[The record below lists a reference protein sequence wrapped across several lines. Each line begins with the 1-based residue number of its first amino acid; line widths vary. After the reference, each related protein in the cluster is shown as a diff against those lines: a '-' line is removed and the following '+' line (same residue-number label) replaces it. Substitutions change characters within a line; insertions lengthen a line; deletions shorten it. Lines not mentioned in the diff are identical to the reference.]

1 MLFRRVKV
9 ITILLMV
16 FMMSIGC
23 SRRKEVSIEPKKETK
38 TTAEKSSS
46 KETIYVYV
54 CGEVKH
60 PGVYRFSKGERIVSA
75 VKAAGGLTKKA
86 SAESINQAEKMKDGQ
101 QITIPSK
108 KQTAKNEGSDSK
120 AVQSSS
126 GKININT
133 AGVKELMTLSGIGE
147 AKASDIIS
155 YREEHGPF
163 SDISDI
169 MKIQGIKEGIYYK
182 IKDKITI

>member
-46 KETIYVYV
+46 KETICVYV

-101 QITIPSK
+101 QKRFRQRNRQRRMKDLIP
-108 KQTAKNEGSDSK
+108 KQCNLPLERS
-120 AVQSSS
+120 
-126 GKININT
+126 
-133 AGVKELMTLSGIGE
+133 
-147 AKASDIIS
+147 IS
-155 YREEHGPF
+155 ILQVSR
-163 SDISDI
+163 S
-169 MKIQGIKEGIYYK
+169 
-182 IKDKITI
+182 

>member
-60 PGVYRFSKGERIVSA
+60 PGVYKFSKDDRIVA
-75 VKAAGGLTKKA
+75 AIKASGGLTSKA

-108 KQTAKNEGSDSK
+108 KQVTKKETTDVNAT
-120 AVQSSS
+120 QSSS

-133 AGVKELMTLSGIGE
+133 ASVEELKTLSGIGE
-147 AKASDIIS
+147 SKANDIIS

-169 MKIQGIKEGIYYK
+169 MKIQGIKEGIYHK

>member
-1 MLFRRVKV
+1 
-9 ITILLMV
+9 MV

-23 SRRKEVSIEPKKETK
+23 SRRKEVSIESKKETK

-60 PGVYRFSKGERIVSA
+60 PGVYCFSKGERIVSA

-169 MKIQGIKEGIYYK
+169 MKIQGIKEGIYHK

>member
-86 SAESINQAEKMKDGQ
+86 SAESINQAEKMKARLFLSHRLSG
-101 QITIPSK
+101 K
-108 KQTAKNEGSDSK
+108 KRSDS
-120 AVQSSS
+120 
-126 GKININT
+126 
-133 AGVKELMTLSGIGE
+133 VKETDS
-147 AKASDIIS
+147 
-155 YREEHGPF
+155 EE
-163 SDISDI
+163 
-169 MKIQGIKEGIYYK
+169 
-182 IKDKITI
+182 

>member
-1 MLFRRVKV
+1 MFRRVKV

-75 VKAAGGLTKKA
+75 VKAAGGLTK
-86 SAESINQAEKMKDGQ
+86 N
-101 QITIPSK
+101 
-108 KQTAKNEGSDSK
+108 NDS
-120 AVQSSS
+120 
-126 GKININT
+126 
-133 AGVKELMTLSGIGE
+133 VKETDS
-147 AKASDIIS
+147 
-155 YREEHGPF
+155 EE
-163 SDISDI
+163 
-169 MKIQGIKEGIYYK
+169 
-182 IKDKITI
+182 

>member
-1 MLFRRVKV
+1 MV
-9 ITILLMV
+9 LL
-16 FMMSIGC
+16 MSIGC
-23 SRRKEVSIEPKKETK
+23 NRRQNVSVESKKEIT

-46 KETIYVYV
+46 KESIYVYV

-60 PGVYRFSKGERIVSA
+60 PGVYRFSKDERIVSA
-75 VKAAGGLTKKA
+75 VKAAGGLTEKA
-86 SAESINQAEKMKDGQ
+86 SVESINQAEKMKDGQ

-108 KQTAKNEGSDSK
+108 KQATKNERSDSE

-147 AKASDIIS
+147 AKASDIIA

-169 MKIQGIKEGIYYK
+169 MKIQGIKEGIYHK

>member
-101 QITIPSK
+101 QIRFRQRNRQRRMKDLIP
-108 KQTAKNEGSDSK
+108 KQCNLPLERS
-120 AVQSSS
+120 
-126 GKININT
+126 
-133 AGVKELMTLSGIGE
+133 
-147 AKASDIIS
+147 IS
-155 YREEHGPF
+155 ILQVSR
-163 SDISDI
+163 S
-169 MKIQGIKEGIYYK
+169 
-182 IKDKITI
+182 

>member
-1 MLFRRVKV
+1 
-9 ITILLMV
+9 MV

-75 VKAAGGLTKKA
+75 VKAAGGLRRL
-86 SAESINQAEKMKDGQ
+86 Q
-101 QITIPSK
+101 QRVLIR
-108 KQTAKNEGSDSK
+108 Q
-120 AVQSSS
+120 
-126 GKININT
+126 
-133 AGVKELMTLSGIGE
+133 
-147 AKASDIIS
+147 
-155 YREEHGPF
+155 RR
-163 SDISDI
+163 
-169 MKIQGIKEGIYYK
+169 
-182 IKDKITI
+182 

>member
-1 MLFRRVKV
+1 M

-60 PGVYRFSKGERIVSA
+60 PGVYRFSKDERIVSA

-133 AGVKELMTLSGIGE
+133 ADAAQLMELTGIGA
-147 AKASDIIS
+147 AKAEAVLA
-155 YREEHGPF
+155 YREKNGSF
-163 SDISDI
+163 QDIEELKKVD
-169 MKIQGIKEGIYYK
+169 GIADKTFEK
-182 IKDKITI
+182 IKDSIKVN

>member
-75 VKAAGGLTKKA
+75 VKAADSQGRTALLFRHQEVIAQRLAFAADQPGTADQLKA
-86 SAESINQAEKMKDGQ
+86 ALGRDHAAAGALKDLKTDLGFQLLDGAAQARLRNI
-101 QITIPSK
+101 QILCRLRKGTRIR
-108 KQTAKNEGSDSK
+108 QLDDLL
-120 AVQSSS
+120 Q
-126 GKININT
+126 
-133 AGVKELMTLSGIGE
+133 LL
-147 AKASDIIS
+147 
-155 YREEHGPF
+155 
-163 SDISDI
+163 
-169 MKIQGIKEGIYYK
+169 
-182 IKDKITI
+182 

>member
-1 MLFRRVKV
+1 MFSF
-9 ITILLMV
+9 T
-16 FMMSIGC
+16 S
-23 SRRKEVSIEPKKETK
+23 
-38 TTAEKSSS
+38 
-46 KETIYVYV
+46 
-54 CGEVKH
+54 
-60 PGVYRFSKGERIVSA
+60 FSKGERIVSA

-169 MKIQGIKEGIYYK
+169 MKIQGIKEGIYHK

>member
-1 MLFRRVKV
+1 M
-9 ITILLMV
+9 
-16 FMMSIGC
+16 
-23 SRRKEVSIEPKKETK
+23 
-38 TTAEKSSS
+38 
-46 KETIYVYV
+46 
-54 CGEVKH
+54 
-60 PGVYRFSKGERIVSA
+60 
-75 VKAAGGLTKKA
+75 KAAGGLTKKA

-169 MKIQGIKEGIYYK
+169 KTAVSEAVTNAIIHGYES
-182 IKDKITI
+182 ITHHTY

>member
-1 MLFRRVKV
+1 MFRRVKV

-126 GKININT
+126 GKININ
-133 AGVKELMTLSGIGE
+133 ELMTLSGIGE

-169 MKIQGIKEGIYYK
+169 MKIQGIKEGIYHK

>member
-1 MLFRRVKV
+1 M
-9 ITILLMV
+9 
-16 FMMSIGC
+16 
-23 SRRKEVSIEPKKETK
+23 
-38 TTAEKSSS
+38 
-46 KETIYVYV
+46 
-54 CGEVKH
+54 
-60 PGVYRFSKGERIVSA
+60 
-75 VKAAGGLTKKA
+75 KAAGGLTKKA

-120 AVQSSS
+120 AV
-126 GKININT
+126 ININT

-169 MKIQGIKEGIYYK
+169 MKIQGIKEGIYHK

>member
-60 PGVYRFSKGERIVSA
+60 PGVYRIVSA

-169 MKIQGIKEGIYYK
+169 MKIQGIKEGIYHK

>member
-38 TTAEKSSS
+38 TTAEKSS

-101 QITIPSK
+101 RD
-108 KQTAKNEGSDSK
+108 NDS
-120 AVQSSS
+120 
-126 GKININT
+126 
-133 AGVKELMTLSGIGE
+133 VKETDS
-147 AKASDIIS
+147 
-155 YREEHGPF
+155 EE
-163 SDISDI
+163 
-169 MKIQGIKEGIYYK
+169 
-182 IKDKITI
+182 